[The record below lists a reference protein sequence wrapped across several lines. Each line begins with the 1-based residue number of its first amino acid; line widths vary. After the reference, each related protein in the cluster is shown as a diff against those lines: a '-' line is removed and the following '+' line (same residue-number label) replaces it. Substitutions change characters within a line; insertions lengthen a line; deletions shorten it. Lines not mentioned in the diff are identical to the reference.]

1 MPSRATLIQIAGAA
15 LVVVGVSIAAGFWFG
30 VWGAVS
36 AVSFLSGVAALIF
49 GLSEED

>member
-1 MPSRATLIQIAGAA
+1 MRATLIQLVGAG
-15 LVVVGVSIAAGFWFG
+15 LIVVGVGIAAGFWFG

-36 AVSFLSGVAALIF
+36 VVAALSGVVAFAF